1 MDKTLIQVY
10 LKKPVYRYFSA
21 RTLEVNVLVLFTLLT
36 FLLPLRKIS
45 AAYQY
50 HVSYFVLPHLFTY
63 LYFQLAFFG
72 TVIYFFSDIP
82 YMNVWEMNRIM
93 RLGRIKWTAECVC
106 SIILNSYLL
115 MANVFV
121 LSLVPL
127 VGILEW
133 KMEWGKLLYTLAA
146 VGDDRLFFNISYKII
161 SAYTPGR
168 AMFLLFFLGGGIISL
183 TGLVMFAISIWFNR
197 IAAAV
202 FVTVFTALPLIAE
215 NLAYLD
221 NNLKVWY
228 YSPVSWT
235 RLDFIELEYVRGLPG
250 LDYIVPALLI
260 LVMTSAILIFAKI
273 NRVDFQW
280 NDEETI

>member
-1 MDKTLIQVY
+1 
-10 LKKPVYRYFSA
+10 
-21 RTLEVNVLVLFTLLT
+21 
-36 FLLPLRKIS
+36 
-45 AAYQY
+45 
-50 HVSYFVLPHLFTY
+50 
-63 LYFQLAFFG
+63 
-72 TVIYFFSDIP
+72 
-82 YMNVWEMNRIM
+82 
-93 RLGRIKWTAECVC
+93 
-106 SIILNSYLL
+106 
-115 MANVFV
+115 
-121 LSLVPL
+121 
-127 VGILEW
+127 
-133 KMEWGKLLYTLAA
+133 
-146 VGDDRLFFNISYKII
+146 
-161 SAYTPGR
+161 
-168 AMFLLFFLGGGIISL
+168 
-183 TGLVMFAISIWFNR
+183 MFAISIWFNR